1 VLIEEKGNVVRNME
15 SLELCALLVGTQGEV
30 DTMESTKNF
39 LKKGKLTVTIALA
52 IPLLGVCP
60 GDTKTYPQM
69 KSCAPMFLE
78 WSS

>member
-39 LKKGKLTVTIALA
+39 LKK
-52 IPLLGVCP
+52 
-60 GDTKTYPQM
+60 
-69 KSCAPMFLE
+69 E
-78 WSS
+78 SSQ